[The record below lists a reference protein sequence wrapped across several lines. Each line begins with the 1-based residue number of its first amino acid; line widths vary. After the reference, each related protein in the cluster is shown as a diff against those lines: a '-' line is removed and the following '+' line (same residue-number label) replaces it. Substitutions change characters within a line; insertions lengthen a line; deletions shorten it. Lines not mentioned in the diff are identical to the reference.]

1 MILIITIITV
11 LLIIS
16 AFSKSIMDAIQFHH
30 KESIFSKIKGP
41 FWNLWFNPSESWKLK
56 WKNGDPF
63 QGERF
68 PGSST
73 IFVWITDAWHFFQMM
88 MLSAFQI
95 SIILAVLLNIKMTI
109 LIGII
114 VFASTKV
121 IYGGIFELFWKY
133 IWKIK

>member
-1 MILIITIITV
+1 
-11 LLIIS
+11 
-16 AFSKSIMDAIQFHH
+16 MDTIQFHH
-30 KESIFSKIKGP
+30 KESIFFKIKGP

-95 SIILAVLLNIKMTI
+95 SIILAILLNIKITI

-114 VFASTKV
+114 IFTSMKV